1 MYHEVDR
8 KGSLFTQVPPSL
20 LIARWPVVP
29 RYGAASEHGSGNLNA
44 VHLHLFTLL
53 VVRRGITEVVSLNSS
68 QFRNLGK
75 CRLLSAITL
84 LDTSNLYGIELWE
97 SVRACHQ
104 VWGKTYVSNLT
115 FQKTISDVGVPISV
129 EL

>member
-1 MYHEVDR
+1 MLSIR
-8 KGSLFTQVPPSL
+8 
-20 LIARWPVVP
+20 
-29 RYGAASEHGSGNLNA
+29 HGVCS
-44 VHLHLFTLL
+44 HLHLFTL

-84 LDTSNLYGIELWE
+84 LDTSNLDGIKLWE
-97 SVRACHQ
+97 PVRACHQ

-115 FQKTISDVGVPISV
+115 FQKTISDVGVDMSGV
-129 EL
+129 WCTRM